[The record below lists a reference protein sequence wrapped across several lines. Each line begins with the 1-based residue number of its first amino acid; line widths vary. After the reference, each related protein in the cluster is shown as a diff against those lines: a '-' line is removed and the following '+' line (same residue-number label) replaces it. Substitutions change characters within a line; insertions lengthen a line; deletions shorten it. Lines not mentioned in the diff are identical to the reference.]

1 MLRRFRRGVRRRSDG
16 SFDVR
21 LDERERELLETLST
35 QVRGLIEGAQDG
47 EEANLRRLF
56 PPTYGDDPA
65 QDAAYQVMFGDE
77 LRQSRLAAI
86 DRLCATARQDHID
99 EEEAVAWMQAIN
111 AVRLVL
117 GTHLDID
124 EDPKPVS
131 PRHPDAP
138 MYYAYEYLGILLYDL
153 VTAMSQQ

>member
-1 MLRRFRRGVRRRSDG
+1 MLRRFRRGVRRRPDG
-16 SFDVR
+16 IFDVR
-21 LDERERELLETLST
+21 LDDTERELLETLSA
-35 QVRGLIEGAQDG
+35 QVRALVEGAEDG
-47 EEANLRRLF
+47 EQDNLRRLF

-65 QDAAYQVMFGDE
+65 QDAAYQAQFGDE
-77 LRQSRLAAI
+77 LRQARLAAL
-86 DRLCATARQDHID
+86 DRLAATARQEHID
-99 EEEAVAWMQAIN
+99 EEEALAWMQAIN

-138 MYYAYEYLGILLYDL
+138 MFYAYEYLGILLYDL
-153 VTAMSQQ
+153 VSAMGAS